1 MGILLSYIQ
10 ADELLVAH
18 RMKQTSVV
26 TSLDLGLTTSKVELS
41 NAGIVFQDGQQL
53 SWGQVEEISK
63 TKNVCFQLAVSHLH
77 KIQTFSDETNRFC
90 SLMPT
95 TGAPTLLIAG
105 FPMHRIKNTDPY
117 RDTLS
122 KIKAIAPIS
131 GRVLDTTTGLGYTA
145 IEASRTAQ
153 SVVTVELDP
162 TVLDIARQN
171 PWSKLLFE
179 NPKISQLI
187 GDSSEVITELP
198 NGAFT
203 HIVHD
208 PPTLSL
214 AGELYS
220 GTFYRELFRVLRRGG
235 RLFHYIGDLDSQLG
249 HRVAKGAIHRLKDAG
264 FVNAKPYPQAFGIVA
279 TK

>member
-1 MGILLSYIQ
+1 MAIVLSHIQ
-10 ADELLVAH
+10 AEALLNAY
-18 RMKQTSVV
+18 RMRQFSVI
-26 TSLDLGLTTSKVELS
+26 TSLDLGLSTSSVKLSVE
-41 NAGIVFQDGQQL
+41 GVTFPDGQQL
-53 SWGQVEEISK
+53 SWAHIAEIIR
-63 TKNVCFQLAVSHLH
+63 TENACFRLEANSLQ
-77 KIQTFSDETNRFC
+77 KIQAFSEETNRFC

-122 KIKAIAPIS
+122 KIKAIAPVS
-131 GRVLDTTTGLGYTA
+131 ERVLDTTTGLGYTA

-153 SVVTVELDP
+153 EVITVELDP
-162 TVLDIARQN
+162 TVLEIARQN
-171 PWSKLLFE
+171 PWSANLF
-179 NPKISQLI
+179 NSSKISQLV
-187 GDSSEVITELP
+187 GDSSEVITEFP

-208 PPTLSL
+208 PPTFSL

-220 GTFYRELFRVLRRGG
+220 GVFYRELFRVLRRGG

-249 HRVAKGAIHRLKDAG
+249 HRVAKGAIQRLKEAG
-264 FVNAKPYPQAFGIVA
+264 FANAKPYPLAFGIVA
-279 TK
+279 SK

>member
-1 MGILLSYIQ
+1 MEIVLSHIQ
-10 ADELLVAH
+10 AEALMLAQ
-18 RMKQTSVV
+18 RRNETSAT
-26 TSLDLGLTTSKVELS
+26 TSLDLGLSTSEVELS
-41 NAGIVFQDGQQL
+41 NAGVAFQDGQQL
-53 SWGQVEEISK
+53 PWDQVEEISE
-63 TKNVCFQLAVSHLH
+63 TKNVCFRLEANELH
-77 KIQTFSDETNRFC
+77 KIQAFSEETNRFC

-117 RDTLS
+117 RDTLT
-122 KIKAIAPIS
+122 KIKAIAPIT

-145 IEASRTAQ
+145 IQASHTTQ
-153 SVVTVELDP
+153 DVITVELDP

-171 PWSKLLFE
+171 PWSKGLFD
-179 NPKISQLI
+179 NPKISQLV
-187 GDSSEVITELP
+187 GDSSEVITEFQ

-208 PPTLSL
+208 PPTFSL

-220 GTFYRELFRVLRRGG
+220 GAFYQELFRVLRRGG
-235 RLFHYIGDLDSQLG
+235 RLFHYVGDLDSQLG

-264 FVNAKPYPQAFGIVA
+264 FVNARPYPQAFGIVA